1 MLTTNNPTVD
11 KQANN
16 NSKSNNANYKQE
28 EQQIATLQ
36 VQRLPLV

>member
-11 KQANN
+11 KQVNN
-16 NSKSNNANYKQE
+16 NSKSDNTNYKQE

-36 VQRLPLV
+36 VQYLPLV